1 MVESSVVRQSA
12 PPEAVQR
19 EAESKEA
26 LQGRNQQLQA
36 RVGTSVLLRLLPVMC
51 WTLNSS
57 LLLAASSVRSLM

>member
-36 RVGTSVLLRLLPVMC
+36 RVGTSVLLRFC
-51 WTLNSS
+51 FQ
-57 LLLAASSVRSLM
+57 